1 MIQEDFVAQSCIIQR
16 GDNVV
21 KKEMIAMLLAGEQ
34 GGRLGVLT
42 RNAAKA
48 AVSFGGKYR
57 IIDFPLSNC
66 INSGI
71 DTVGV
76 LTQYRPLRLNEH
88 IGIGIPWDLDRLEG
102 GVTILPPYE
111 KNRGNG
117 WYTGTANSVYQNMEY
132 MESCHPDYVLA
143 ASACDVYKMDYDTML
158 NYHKANNADVTVAV
172 MRRPDLEEA
181 HPVLDDMNR
190 VVGWNDKNASG
201 QIFSTMQVCI
211 FSWPVLK
218 ETLTQLS
225 RVPGCSFNRHVIPLC
240 LDKGYKVYAYEF
252 SGPWD
257 NVSTLKSY
265 WQANLDLLE
274 ETPSLNLYEEYWQI
288 CTRND
293 ILQPAFLASSA
304 VADRSIIGE
313 GSEIAGAVS
322 HSVLGPGVVVEEGA
336 SITDS
341 VIMRDCVIGPGSCID
356 KAILAEGVR
365 LGSNVAVGSG
375 EYADSMYDK
384 RVYCSDLAVIG
395 EGSVI
400 PDNVTIGRNTAVMG
414 ETTTEDYA
422 DGQLESGGYLIKAG
436 EGE

>member
-1 MIQEDFVAQSCIIQR
+1 M
-16 GDNVV
+16 V
-21 KKEMIAMLLAGEQ
+21 KKEMIAMLLAGGQ

-42 RNAAKA
+42 RNTAKA

-88 IGIGIPWDLDRLEG
+88 IGIGIPWDLDRIEG
-102 GVTILPPYE
+102 GVAILPPYE

-117 WYTGTANSVYQNMEY
+117 WYSGDANAVYQNLEY
-132 MESCHPDYVLA
+132 MENFHPDYVLI
-143 ASACDVYKMDYDTML
+143 ASACDIYKMDYDTML

-172 MRRPDLEEA
+172 MHRAVNVDA
-181 HPVLDDMNR
+181 HFAFPVLDEMNR
-190 VVGWNDKNASG
+190 VTEWNQKAGDDYP
-201 QIFSTMQVCI
+201 FSTIQVYI

-218 ETLTQLS
+218 ESLTQLC

-240 LDKGYKVYAYEF
+240 LDKGLKVYAYEF
-252 SGPWD
+252 NSYWN
-257 NVSTLKSY
+257 NVSTLPSY
-265 WQANLDLLE
+265 WEANMDLLE
-274 ETPSLNLYEEYWQI
+274 ETPGLNLYEEYWQI
-288 CTRND
+288 YTQND
-293 ILQPAFLASSA
+293 ILQPAFLSSSS
-304 VADRSIIGE
+304 VLDRSVIGE
-313 GSEIAGAVS
+313 GSEIAGSVT

-341 VIMRDCVIGPGSCID
+341 IVMRDCVIGPGSRIE
-356 KAILAEGVR
+356 KAILAEGVK
-365 LGSNVAVGSG
+365 VGKNSVIGEG
-375 EYADSMYDK
+375 EYAVSLYDQH
-384 RVYCSDLAVIG
+384 VYCSDLAVIG

-400 PDNVTIGRNTAVMG
+400 PDDVAIGKNTAVMG
-414 ETTTEDYA
+414 ETTGEDYI
-422 DGQLESGGYLIKAG
+422 GGELPGGGYLIKAG